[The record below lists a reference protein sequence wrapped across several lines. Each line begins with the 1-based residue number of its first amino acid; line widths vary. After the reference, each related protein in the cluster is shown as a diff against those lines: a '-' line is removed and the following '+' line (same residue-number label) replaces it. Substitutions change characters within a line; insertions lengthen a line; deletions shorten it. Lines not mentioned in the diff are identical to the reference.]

1 MVDFHD
7 HPTWKHQIAR
17 AKSKSSKTGKM
28 QTDTSKQAEV
38 TCLTLELFIA
48 GAHGI
53 PKVNPDRGA
62 VYIPW
67 VPLGIP

>member
-7 HPTWKHQIAR
+7 HPTWKHQIAP

>member
-1 MVDFHD
+1 MTILHGNTRA
-7 HPTWKHQIAR
+7 P

-38 TCLTLELFIA
+38 TCLTLELVIA